1 MNKNAIIAILGI
13 AVAATLS
20 KADSKL
26 PPVGTKVVDPK
37 SGIKYVVV
45 EVPSILDGTTNL
57 TTELAP
63 LTRRGPKRRPLEP
76 EATKRLHD
84 GPVIVSSLFEASGRG
99 DWAGNGVEFRGS
111 YLYTIAVTGR
121 SEVVTCETSNDG
133 RVHVVEQ
140 RTFLSSRDNLS
151 LSKVDAALAL
161 DTLPVDQVHDWTIQG
176 CGIVVTIAQYCGR
189 PDVAGG
195 VALVGAAVESW
206 YRALKEIDGISVRG
220 VLGYFGVEVPDN
232 VDKWASK
239 QLQKIAKRE
248 LDAVHVC
255 IQSIE
260 GKSFEITYEQ
270 EASGKPLDVSYR
282 NVDGSPISEAEWEIL
297 RQANLFLDQ
306 NMVPNARCRVGDS
319 WKVWADEVQELFGV
333 AGNGRAEGQILVTR
347 TDNRPNGDWTLK
359 LSGTEVSFRDDHGT
373 VSGKMRIKDGNGLV
387 DASKASVKTLH
398 ATATGSLGVLN
409 KKRHAMFFD
418 FVKRLRSEANL
429 RFTLAVDPAPKTA
442 K

>member
-1 MNKNAIIAILGI
+1 MNKNAIIAVLAL

-26 PPVGTKVVDPK
+26 PPIGTKVVDPK
-37 SGIKYVVV
+37 SGIEYVVV
-45 EVPSILDGTTNL
+45 EVPSILDGTTNI

-76 EATKRLHD
+76 EATKRLQD
-84 GPVIVSSLFEASGRG
+84 GPVIVSSLFEASGHG
-99 DWAGNGVEFRGS
+99 DWAGNGAEFRGS

-133 RVHVVEQ
+133 RVHVVER

-151 LSKVDAALAL
+151 LSKVDVALAL
-161 DTLPVDQVHDWTIQG
+161 DTLPVDQVHDWTM
-176 CGIVVTIAQYCGR
+176 
-189 PDVAGG
+189 VAI
-195 VALVGAAVESW
+195 VGAAVESW
-206 YRALKEIDGISVRG
+206 YRVLKEIDGISVRG

-248 LDAVHVC
+248 LDAVHGC

-333 AGNGRAEGQILVTR
+333 AGDGRAEGQILVTR
-347 TDNRPNGDWTLK
+347 TDNQPNGDWTLK
-359 LSGTEVSFRDDHGT
+359 LSGTEVFFRDDHGT
-373 VSGKMRIKDGNGLV
+373 VSGKMRIHNLPFFLMKN
-387 DASKASVKTLH
+387 
-398 ATATGSLGVLN
+398 ATATGSLGILN

-418 FVKRLRSEANL
+418 FVKRLRGEANL